1 MKEKVQSALDNYV
14 LAYKN
19 NDKELFRSLWD
30 DKAIFED
37 PVGAEPC
44 NGIDAICAFWDFGH
58 SDGMEINP
66 TNIETVICSNE
77 GILKAVME
85 VRNIND
91 NSGMDIAIVDH
102 FIVNAEGKIES
113 GRAFWDESS
122 ISQPSDVS
130 SIDINVDDFKDRG

>member
-44 NGIDAICAFWDFGH
+44 NGIDAICAFKVDICVNLASHILHSKDF
-58 SDGMEINP
+58 
-66 TNIETVICSNE
+66 
-77 GILKAVME
+77 
-85 VRNIND
+85 
-91 NSGMDIAIVDH
+91 
-102 FIVNAEGKIES
+102 F
-113 GRAFWDESS
+113 
-122 ISQPSDVS
+122 PS
-130 SIDINVDDFKDRG
+130 